1 MKPMFYLVDTGPLVA
16 LFDRKDAAHELV
28 CAGWTPLVG
37 RFATT
42 GAVITETLHFLQPI
56 AGGAEALAG
65 FLRKGLVLIDD
76 AFAQTNSW
84 AASLRSNSATKGPVS
99 TR

>member
-1 MKPMFYLVDTGPLVA
+1 MKPMLYLVDTGPLVA
-16 LFDRKDAAHELV
+16 LFDRKDPAHELV
-28 CAGWTPLVG
+28 RAGWTPLVG

-65 FLRKGLVLIDD
+65 FLRRRRWVAGNA
-76 AFAQTNSW
+76 AF
-84 AASLRSNSATKGPVS
+84 R
-99 TR
+99 